1 MISGMKWDKYTSEN
15 ENLKK
20 EKYSFLMKQERHG
33 YWKHENVINTSHCI
47 FPYGKYLSPKLF
59 WVTNLALSVNL
70 E

>member
-1 MISGMKWDKYTSEN
+1 
-15 ENLKK
+15 
-20 EKYSFLMKQERHG
+20 MKQERHG

-70 E
+70 K